1 MVPPARRRDLSVIH
15 RYPMLEI
22 AHLSK
27 RYGETIALDDA
38 SVAFRAGTIHTIMGE
53 NGSGKSTLVKLLSGI
68 VSPDRGEIR
77 VDGASFSGR
86 NPATFQAKGFATVFQ
101 EVLIAPERSV
111 TDNVLLGRDGIVSRK
126 VPRAERR
133 ETARAA
139 LALCTPLAVD
149 LDIEA
154 GYLPL
159 ATQQLVVL
167 ARALVRK
174 PRILILDE
182 VTAALDFTD
191 RETVFSLMER
201 LASEG
206 CLILFISHRMD
217 EVMRLS
223 SRITILRSGKV
234 VETLDRAD
242 ATPELLLARM
252 APEIVAERAHHG

>member
-1 MVPPARRRDLSVIH
+1 
-15 RYPMLEI
+15 MLEI
-22 AHLSK
+22 ANLSK
-27 RYGETIALDDA
+27 RYGETVALDGA
-38 SVAFRAGTIHTIMGE
+38 SIAFAAGTVHTIMGE

-68 VSPDRGEIR
+68 VTPDRGEIR
-77 VDGASFSGR
+77 VDDAPFAGR
-86 NPATFQAKGFATVFQ
+86 NPPDFQARGFATVFQ
-101 EVLIAPERSV
+101 EVLVAPARTV
-111 TDNVLLGRDGIVSRK
+111 ADNVLLGYDGIVGRRI
-126 VPRAERR
+126 PRRDRR

-139 LALCTPLAVD
+139 LALCTPLSIDPDA
-149 LDIEA
+149 EA

-159 ATQQLVVL
+159 AAQQLVVL

-191 RETVFSLMER
+191 RETVFTLIER
-201 LASEG
+201 LAREG

-217 EVMRLS
+217 EVLRLS
-223 SRITILRSGKV
+223 HRITVLRNGRV

-252 APEIVAERAHHG
+252 APEIVAERAPERPHG